1 MKAPEFW
8 YTVPGKASLQSI
20 LLRPL
25 SLLYQ
30 NATARRVAKPV
41 EYFADCPVICVGN
54 LNAGGTGKTPTVIAL
69 AQEACSFG
77 AKPVILSRGYG
88 GTLQGPVQVD
98 ASRHSAQEVGDE
110 PLLLSAFASTIVCK
124 LRVEGMKAAEELK
137 PDLIILDD
145 GFQDPSVQNE
155 IACGGGCRERLRQW
169 VLYSGRTTARTR
181 QNRACARMQ

>member
-20 LLRPL
+20 LLRPF

-41 EYFADCPVICVGN
+41 KYFADCPVICVGN

-69 AQEACSFG
+69 AQEACSLG

-110 PLLLSAFASTIVCK
+110 PLLLSAFA
-124 LRVEGMKAAEELK
+124 
-137 PDLIILDD
+137 
-145 GFQDPSVQNE
+145 
-155 IACGGGCRERLRQW
+155 
-169 VLYSGRTTARTR
+169 
-181 QNRACARMQ
+181 